1 MKSYLKR
8 LAHCGILIWLTSAM
22 PSLAVNEKKDGWPW
36 NLKLGGHH
44 DAELAQALGT
54 GWFMNVGPTG
64 IRAQITHD
72 HPEYLTVRYV
82 FKKSPAAG
90 LIEINDVIVGA
101 NGTKMK
107 VAHTFGRGSRGRATW
122 DGPMTGM
129 AKLIEDSQGK
139 DGKLELI
146 VWPGGKKEN
155 EKVVTVQIEPIGRF
169 SPTWPYNCARSDKL
183 MIDLCDFLADEYK
196 RAGKFEK
203 NVHTHG
209 SCVLAL
215 MASGNKKYDGL
226 LKDIMAGYYGKRY
239 DSTNGVG
246 FQAWGQVHDA
256 IVMGE
261 YYLLTKDSK
270 LKPAMESLADCLN
283 DSVWPETG
291 GLSHRPFAAIQ
302 RRMAGGGPKGYGAM
316 ALPAGLGMVG
326 LSLFKEAGLPYA
338 EPSYQ
343 RIHEGFLCS
352 VAPNG
357 GIDYG
362 FKIWDHAVIMLDDP
376 KGAPKNSPRGIG
388 FECLEGM
395 TGIGKYTIAW
405 PTTADPRYRPTDWI
419 DKEAKTNRVF
429 DMGGGK
435 RMVVRNM
442 SPEEPTKPYKHNG
455 KMCDHIARSGAGALA
470 HKIGNADNKSWGYLG
485 DLMASGCAKSGK
497 ALLDGHASTHMHVL
511 WGSLGAAT
519 ADEKEFRV
527 FLEDMKWWMIMA
539 QTHDGGFV
547 LMPGRDYA
555 STDHVYGTR
564 NFPTACAALILS
576 VKEKKLRIT
585 GAGSATSSGSTSSSS
600 SRPSRIPRKT
610 EPVIPA
616 GRPAR
621 NISEENIKALD
632 EELITALAE
641 LSHQGQLKPL
651 PMDLSKAAAKVQFFA
666 VEQDAKL
673 TFKALRGESKASFA
687 FTDLTRAD
695 HTILARLVAEH
706 RPTEPEAQALAGVY
720 LELTGD
726 TPTADKYYEKA
737 GPEFKEKI
745 DKLFE

>member
-1 MKSYLKR
+1 MNMIEKFTSVLR
-8 LAHCGILIWLTSAM
+8 VGLLAWVASMAAVFG
-22 PSLAVNEKKDGWPW
+22 VNEKADGWPW
-36 NLKLGGHH
+36 NLKLSGFH
-44 DAELAQALGT
+44 DAELAEALGT

-64 IRAQITHD
+64 IRAQITHE
-72 HPEYLTVRYV
+72 HPEYFTVKYV
-82 FKKSPAAG
+82 FKKCPAAG
-90 LIEINDVIVGA
+90 LINIGDIIVGA
-101 NGTKMK
+101 NGTKMT

-122 DGPMTGM
+122 DGPMVSM
-129 AKLIEDSQGK
+129 SKLIEDSQGK
-139 DGKLELI
+139 DGKLNLI

-155 EKVVTVQIEPIGRF
+155 EKVVTVQIEAIGRF
-169 SPTWPYNCARSDKL
+169 SPTWPYDCPRSDKL
-183 MIDLCDFLADEYK
+183 MTDLCDFLVQEYK
-196 RAGKFEK
+196 RDGKFEK
-203 NVHTHG
+203 NVHTH
-209 SCVLAL
+209 STAVLAL
-215 MASGNKKYDGL
+215 MASGGKKYDGL
-226 LKDIMAGYYGKRY
+226 LREIMSGYGAKRY

-246 FQAWGQVHDA
+246 FPAWGQAHDA

-302 RRMAGGGPKGYGAM
+302 RRMAEGGPKGYGAM

-338 EPSYQ
+338 APSYQ
-343 RIHEGFLCS
+343 RMHEAFLCS

-357 GIDYG
+357 AIDYG
-362 FKIWDHAVIMLDDP
+362 FNIWDHAVIVLEDA

-395 TGIGKYTIAW
+395 TGIGKYTIQW
-405 PTTADPRYRPTDWI
+405 PTTADPRYKPTDWI

-435 RMVVRNM
+435 RMVVRDM
-442 SPEEPTKPYKHNG
+442 SPEEPTKPYNHNG
-455 KMCDHIARSGAGALA
+455 QMADHIARSGVGALA
-470 HKIGNADNKSWGYLG
+470 HKIGNADQKSWGYLG

-497 ALLDGHASTHMHVL
+497 AILDGHASTHMHVV
-511 WGSLGAAT
+511 WGSLGAAM
-519 ADEKEFRV
+519 ADPKEFRV

-555 STDHVYGTR
+555 STDHVYGSR

-585 GAGSATSSGSTSSSS
+585 GAGSTSTPASSS
-600 SRPSRIPRKT
+600 SRRSIPEKIA
-610 EPVIPA
+610 PVVPA

-621 NISEENIKALD
+621 SVSEEKIKLLD
-632 EELITALAE
+632 QELLTALTE
-641 LSHQGQLKPL
+641 LSHQKQLKPL
-651 PMDLSKAAAKVQFFA
+651 PMNLSKASAKVQFSG
-666 VEQDAKL
+666 VEKDSKL
-673 TFKALRGESKASFA
+673 TFKALKGESKASFA
-687 FTDLTRAD
+687 FTDLSLAD

-706 RPTEPEAQALAGVY
+706 RPSEPEAQVLAGVY
-720 LELTGD
+720 LELSED
-726 TPTADKYYEKA
+726 TTNADRYYEKA
-737 GPEFKEKI
+737 GAEFKEKI
-745 DKLFE
+745 TALFE